1 MSKYTTEV
9 RFICEH
15 AAGLTESVGYADVD
29 EVLENSYDKIFKVD
43 KIPMFEGETSEH
55 RKELYKKILGH
66 YYTREI
72 GFETVGLWKQ
82 KLNQKMIEI
91 MPYYNKLYET
101 ELIEFDPMKNID
113 RVLTDE
119 ETRRRN
125 TAGTSDRT
133 LNETKNDTKDETRN
147 ETINETKNDTANTTL
162 RHEKKTSRGNDTNT
176 NVINSAEDSWVL
188 FSDTPEGGITGI
200 ENAGSGNSVGNN
212 AYLTNATHTIH
223 SPSGQ
228 TTTNVF
234 GDVTEQYN
242 PTSDKADTTITNT
255 QTAITDAVAINS
267 TGVVTDAVAEHNSM
281 QSSEGNSLNG
291 EHHITGKEGT
301 ESYSKL
307 LEQYRKTLLNIDM
320 KVIDELKGLFINIW

>member
-72 GFETVGLWKQ
+72 GYETVGLWKL

-91 MPYYNKLYET
+91 MPYYNKLYES

-133 LNETKNDTKDETRN
+133 LNETRNSTRN
-147 ETINETKNDTANTTL
+147 ETKSDTTNTTL
-162 RHEKKTSRGNDTNT
+162 RHEKKTTRGNDTNT
-176 NVINSAEDSWVL
+176 NVINSAEDNWVL
-188 FSDTPEGGITGI
+188 FSDTPEGGIDGI
-200 ENAGSGNSVGNN
+200 ENASSGESLGND
-212 AYLTNATHTIH
+212 AYLTNATHTIS
-223 SPSGQ
+223 SPAGQ

-242 PTSDKADTTITNT
+242 PNGDKIDTSATS
-255 QTAITDAVAINS
+255 ITDAIADNI
-267 TGVVTDAVAEHNSM
+267 TDTVAEHNAM

-320 KVIDELKGLFINIW
+320 RVINELQDLFINIW